1 MKNLHDLL
9 AQPSASSFVLHHKDN
24 ALTLNEL
31 KTCVVQRA
39 KVLADKLATTT
50 PTNAPR
56 VLIFQ
61 NKHIDWVVNWLAIS
75 QVNAVS
81 VIANSL
87 FKPHQLAHLINDSQC
102 QLIITDTNLKP
113 ILEQALAKIKH
124 SVEGIYCNEQWQ
136 SIKPEVC
143 VTEPSP
149 PTLACLLYTSGS
161 TGKPKG
167 VMLSHSNMLLG
178 AQSVAQ
184 YVGIKNDDHI
194 LSVLPFSFDY
204 GLNQLTS
211 ALWAGA
217 QLTLHD
223 FLLPNDVVKQC
234 AKRVITGLAGIPPLW
249 ARLSNARW
257 ENAGHTLRW
266 FTNSGGHMHKTV
278 LDTLQTHFPNAR
290 PFLMYGLT
298 EAFRSSYLDPEKI
311 GHKPNSIGQA
321 IPHAELLVLN
331 DELKPCKKGEHGQLA
346 HLGPLVAMGYWRRQ
360 EDTEKRFITLADA
373 KGELQPAVLSGD
385 VVYQDDDGDLFFVS
399 RNDDQIKVSGYRIS
413 KDDIEEVLY
422 AHPSVAQALVF
433 GIPDQ
438 ERGQAIIALVQ
449 LHDEYTDTS
458 ALAQHCQQQLP
469 SVMLPQ
475 LYCVNEIQY
484 TASGK
489 LDRTHMQQTF
499 LTTHRTTEATP

>member
-1 MKNLHDLL
+1 MNQLHDLL
-9 AQPSASSFVLHHKDN
+9 TQPNASSFVLHHKQDTL
-24 ALTLNEL
+24 ALDAL
-31 KTCVVQRA
+31 KTCVSSRA
-39 KVLADKLATTT
+39 NVIADKIHVAHQSGV
-50 PTNAPR
+50 PR
-56 VLIFQ
+56 ILIFQ
-61 NKHIDWVVNWLAIS
+61 HKHIDWVVNWLAIS
-75 QVNAVS
+75 QANAVS
-81 VIANSL
+81 VIANSV
-87 FKPHQLAHLINDSQC
+87 FKPHQLAHLIQDSQC
-102 QLIITDTNLKP
+102 QLIMTDAVLKP
-113 ILEQALAKIKH
+113 ILEKALATVEH
-124 SVEGIYCNEQWQ
+124 SVEGIYCDQQWQ
-136 SIKPEVC
+136 TVQPHIAAS
-143 VTEPSP
+143 EPSP

-167 VMLSHSNMLLG
+167 VMLSHDNMLLG

-184 YVGIKNDDHI
+184 YVGIKKDDHI
-194 LSVLPFSFDY
+194 LAVLPFSFDY

-234 AKRVITGLAGIPPLW
+234 AARGITGLAGIPPLW
-249 ARLSNARW
+249 TRLNNARW
-257 ENAGHTLRW
+257 EKAGHTLRW
-266 FTNSGGHMHKTV
+266 FTNSGGHMPKPV

-298 EAFRSSYLDPEKI
+298 EAFRSSYLDPEKVE
-311 GHKPNSIGQA
+311 HKPNSIGQA

-346 HLGPLVAMGYWRRQ
+346 HLGPLVSLGYWRRQ
-360 EDTEKRFITLADA
+360 EETQKRFTTLPNL
-373 KGELQPAVLSGD
+373 KGEQQPAVLSGD

-422 AHPSVAQALVF
+422 AHSSVSQAMVF

-449 LHDEYTDTS
+449 LHDAYTDTS

-475 LYCVNEIQY
+475 LHCVNEMQY

-499 LTTHRTTEATP
+499 LTTHRTTEAPS